1 VENGLVSRVKKVLFA
16 ATAVASL
23 TALAIV
29 LYRYG
34 VRTPSDTS
42 VPSPEKLTP
51 PPTAEFT
58 PSPKPR
64 FGFTLLD
71 QPHPLPELRF
81 VDGDG
86 RVLTFADFRGKTVLL
101 NIWATWCEPCIREMP
116 ALDRLQ
122 TELTGPDFEVV
133 ALSIDYGGLPA
144 VKDFY
149 QKFGLK
155 ALGIYVDKMAKAR
168 RELNIVGIPTT
179 LLVDRNGQEI
189 GRTTGPEEWDRSD
202 IVKFIRQYLNDKPAS
217 SKP

>member
-1 VENGLVSRVKKVLFA
+1 LPKVENGLVSRVKKVLFT

-34 VRTPSDTS
+34 VRTPSDDTS
-42 VPSPEKLTP
+42 VHSSEKLAP
-51 PPTAEFT
+51 PPSAEFT

-64 FGFTLLD
+64 FSFTLLD

-81 VDGDG
+81 GDGDG
-86 RVLTFADFRGKTVLL
+86 RVLTFTDFRRKTVLL
-101 NIWATWCEPCIREMP
+101 NIWATWCAPCIREMP

-122 TELTGPDFEVV
+122 AKLAGPDFEVV

-155 ALGIYVDKMAKAR
+155 SLGIYVDKTAKAR
-168 RELNIVGIPTT
+168 RDLNIVGIPTT
-179 LLVDRNGQEI
+179 LLVDRNGQEV
-189 GRTTGPEEWDRSD
+189 GRTTGPEEWDHPD
-202 IVKFIRQYLNDKPAS
+202 VVKFIRQYLNE
-217 SKP
+217 